1 MQRHEFKQ
9 HRRAVEGGGTLLS
22 LQIGLSSLVPHICL
36 LAMLSVE
43 SGVEETCLVSSVE
56 EASKSYPLTK

>member
-1 MQRHEFKQ
+1 MNLNNTGVLWSE
-9 HRRAVEGGGTLLS
+9 AGPCS
-22 LQIGLSSLVPHICL
+22 LRIGLSSLVPLICL

-56 EASKSYPLTK
+56 EVSKSYPLTK